1 MRFQKILVPT
11 DFSDASRT
19 ALPHAR
25 DLAKASNGEV
35 LLVHVMELPQYPT
48 LFEGTAL
55 VVPPMDE
62 NLRRQLES
70 QLDDFAKAEF
80 TDQGIPARTL
90 LREGPPTQ
98 MLLDLAKDEG
108 CDLIVVATH
117 GYTGLKHMLLGS
129 TTEQLVRHAECPV
142 LTVRA
147 SLGKP
152 ADA

>member
-1 MRFQKILVPT
+1 M
-11 DFSDASRT
+11 
-19 ALPHAR
+19 AR
-25 DLAKASNGEV
+25 
-35 LLVHVMELPQYPT
+35 M
-48 LFEGTAL
+48 
-55 VVPPMDE
+55 M
-62 NLRRQLES
+62 
-70 QLDDFAKAEF
+70 
-80 TDQGIPARTL
+80 